1 MSDFINKIRDEAKAV
16 SAAID
21 QELTVLEGV
30 DGYDALRDDEDSADE
45 GGNGNGDDTDT
56 DDGSDDTE
64 GGGTP
69 TK

>member
-1 MSDFINKIRDEAKAV
+1 MSDFINKIKEEARAV

-30 DGYDALRDDEDSADE
+30 DGYDPFREQDETEDE
-45 GGNGNGDDTDT
+45 TSDDTAA
-56 DDGSDDTE
+56 SDDTE

-69 TK
+69 AEA